1 MQKDI
6 LGTALLDYQRG
17 NYTEDIKT
25 YSSLEEEDV
34 MPLPYLFRGF
44 EQMPFIEQKA
54 LSLCRGTILDIG
66 CGAGSHALYLQ
77 NKGLKT
83 TGLDF
88 SPGAI
93 AVCQQRG
100 LQNTHLGDFF
110 DLKGVSFD
118 TILLLMNGIGIA
130 GELKNLD
137 VFLNKLKSLLNPDG
151 QILLDSSDIIY
162 MYESDEDGGF
172 WIPDD
177 LSYYGEVQFKMEYKK
192 QKSNPFNWLYLDYNT
207 LQRAA
212 LYHDLYCELVSEG
225 EHYDYLARLSLKK

>member
-25 YSSLEEEDV
+25 YSSLEEEDI